1 MFSVDSVRCSE
12 LQCLVLI
19 VFDVV
24 MFRVAVFSVDS
35 VQCCSVRWV
44 QVAARSPTDVSCLR
58 HILLFYTYRPAPQLK
73 KKGNRV

>member
-24 MFRVAVFSVDS
+24 MFRFAVFSVDS
-35 VQCCSVRWV
+35 VRCCNVQSCSV
-44 QVAARSPTDVSCLR
+44 
-58 HILLFYTYRPAPQLK
+58 
-73 KKGNRV
+73 

>member
-24 MFRVAVFSVDS
+24 MLRVAVFSVDS
-35 VQCCSVRWV
+35 VKCCSVLWV

-58 HILLFYTYRPAPQLK
+58 HILQALIAQQLSS
-73 KKGNRV
+73 

>member
-24 MFRVAVFSVDS
+24 MFRVVVFRVAVFSVDS
-35 VQCCSVRWV
+35 VQCCSVLWV

-58 HILLFYTYRPAPQLK
+58 HILQALIAQQLSS
-73 KKGNRV
+73 

>member
-19 VFDVV
+19 VFSVV
-24 MFRVAVFSVDS
+24 VFIVAVFSVES
-35 VQCCSVRWV
+35 VQSCSFQCCSVRWV

-58 HILLFYTYRPAPQLK
+58 HILQALIAQLSS
-73 KKGNRV
+73 